1 MDALD
6 LIILGRQLARIGER
20 AMRAGGLED
29 DEPAA
34 FTVALPAGAL
44 IVMRDVLAHPGNS
57 ITDITARTGLP
68 QSYVSESVNRLRI
81 KGIAEIS
88 ADPADRRRTLVRL
101 TATHVDQVARHS
113 ARDADDLLR
122 IALEDL
128 SDDSARQVIATLT
141 ELARWLRTKP
151 AVGTRT
157 AARGELPDTD
167 PRRAGSVDSDGLPAR
182 TTLEVRAQHVRE
194 DHLSDS

>member
-6 LIILGRQLARIGER
+6 LIILGRQLTRIGER
-20 AMRAGGLED
+20 AMRAGDLED
-29 DEPAA
+29 DEPATL
-34 FTVALPAGAL
+34 TVALPAGAL
-44 IVMRDVLAHPGNS
+44 IVMRDVLAHPGSS

-122 IALEDL
+122 MALEDL
-128 SDDSARQVIATLT
+128 PDDSARQVIATMT
-141 ELARWLRTKP
+141 ELARRLRTKP
-151 AVGTRT
+151 AVGTRS

-167 PRRAGSVDSDGLPAR
+167 PGLAGGVGFDGLPAR
-182 TTLEVRAQHVRE
+182 TALEVRPQHVRE
-194 DHLSDS
+194 DHLSDG